1 MINHISLILSSTAAV
16 ENDRARPHPR
26 RIDLLSVQR
35 STWLTSQ
42 KRSPGS
48 CGSNFATKSSET
60 RRQLTL
66 SCNTS
71 KICQNNGKT
80 AHLIALKLLTT
91 ATYDARPVTFQKT
104 LSVCSWVVF
113 SLEVPWWPR
122 LVLFVIQAP
131 YRLHGLTRVL
141 TKGQMLLAIHV
152 VTTNSTH
159 QNCTYVL
166 HVSHV

>member
-1 MINHISLILSSTAAV
+1 MTEPVRILGESIYCQCRGPLDWPHKSVVLGVVGQIS
-16 ENDRARPHPR
+16 RP
-26 RIDLLSVQR
+26 
-35 STWLTSQ
+35 
-42 KRSPGS
+42 
-48 CGSNFATKSSET
+48 

-80 AHLIALKLLTT
+80 AHFIVLKLLTT
-91 ATYDARPVTFQKT
+91 ATYDARPVTLQKT